1 MEEERKLGR
10 GGDSLGHG
18 ESIPQRRGAKRA
30 WKRNAAERRGLPRG
44 GELEEGE
51 NPSELLA
58 SHRLARSVCG
68 TPTS

>member
-1 MEEERKLGR
+1 MEKYIEERKSR
-10 GGDSLGHG
+10 GED
-18 ESIPQRRGAKRA
+18 GARFSVTPSSAAK
-30 WKRNAAERRGLPRG
+30 KRNAAERRGLPRG

>member
-1 MEEERKLGR
+1 MEKYIEERKSR
-10 GGDSLGHG
+10 GED
-18 ESIPQRRGAKRA
+18 GARFSVTPSPAAK
-30 WKRNAAERRGLPRG
+30 KRNAAERRGLPRG
-44 GELEEGE
+44 GELEEDE